1 MKLILVTTLAIAPLV
16 AAKDNEPTKR
26 LNEAAAVFSEVMDAP
41 DKGIPQELLENA
53 HCIVIVPG
61 LKTAAFVFGGKYGK
75 GYLSCRNKSGAG
87 WSAPGT
93 VRIEGGSVGFQIG
106 GAETDLIMLVMND
119 RGEDKLLSSKF
130 TLGAEGSVAA
140 GPVGRTATAQTDAQ
154 MHAEIL
160 SWSRSQGLFAGL
172 ALEGATLRQDLDD
185 NRALYGKKLEN
196 RQIVTGNVRAPR
208 GSEKLMGLLNKYS
221 RREHKDVPTGAGQ

>member
-1 MKLILVTTLAIAPLV
+1 MRMILVATLALAPMALTPLM
-16 AAKDNEPTKR
+16 AKDSTPVRR
-26 LNEAAAVFSEVMDAP
+26 LTEAAAVFGEIMATP
-41 DKGIPQELLENA
+41 DKGIPEDMLANA

-61 LKTAAFVFGGKYGK
+61 LKTAAFVFGGKFGK
-75 GYLSCRNKSGAG
+75 GYVSCRSKTGPG

-106 GAETDLIMLVMND
+106 GSQTDLIMLVMNE
-119 RGEDKLLSSKF
+119 RGAEKLLSSKF

-172 ALEGATLRQDLDD
+172 A
-185 NRALYGKKLEN
+185 
-196 RQIVTGNVRAPR
+196 
-208 GSEKLMGLLNKYS
+208 
-221 RREHKDVPTGAGQ
+221 

>member
-1 MKLILVTTLAIAPLV
+1 MRILLVATLALAPLV
-16 AAKDNEPTKR
+16 AKDSAPARR
-26 LNEAAAVFSEVMDAP
+26 LTEAAAVFSEVMATP
-41 DKGIPQELLENA
+41 DKGIPEDMLANA

-61 LKTAAFVFGGKYGK
+61 LKTAAFVFGGKFGK
-75 GYLSCRNKSGAG
+75 GYVSCRSKTGPG

-106 GAETDLIMLVMND
+106 GSQTDLIMLVMNE
-119 RGEDKLLSSKF
+119 RGAEKLLSSKF

-140 GPVGRTATAQTDAQ
+140 GPVGRTATAQTDLQ
-154 MHAEIL
+154 MRAEIL

-185 NRALYGKKLEN
+185 NQVLYGRKLEN
-196 RQIVTGNVRAPR
+196 REIVTTP
-208 GSEKLMGLLNKYS
+208 S
-221 RREHKDVPTGAGQ
+221 RRPRRPSN